1 MTGIFTGTNFKVAY
15 NTDTGNRSP
24 QSSGNITV
32 EELAAFPVLTID
44 SSVSNIETY
53 DDDYQ
58 QKLLAEFNINTIEIV
73 VNYLPDSQTHTFL
86 DSQSDSQDE
95 FQLVLIYKEDGETIQ
110 YAILNGVITGAA
122 VAGDKDAVLSKTYQF
137 TPTELVQRSTSINL
151 LAPLYQGDYGVG
163 SNGSLIPQY
172 DTATPSGNS
181 FIKVP
186 ASQAGNPLAADMM
199 GIGLVDDDTISGLA
213 ISKTGSLAVFV
224 KNGSTAWTRIY
235 TATQIDGRYVPLTR
249 TINAKPLTDNIVL
262 TNHDIGLG
270 DVVNAPQL
278 KIASNLSDLS
288 DVATARI
295 NLGVYS
301 IDQVDSDVST
311 LQSNIDSNTTAITA
325 NTNNISDSTT
335 KIAQNTTDISTNA
348 TNITTNTNDITAI
361 KTDYVPKATTVNGKP
376 LSGNIVLTAA
386 DIGVSSDTLLKANNL
401 SDLDN
406 VATARSNLSVY
417 SKTEVDGK
425 FTTTNANVT
434 ANSTDIINIK
444 TDYVPKTTTVNGKPL
459 SGNIVLTA
467 ADIGVSTDSLL
478 KANNLSDL
486 ANVATARTNLGLGTA
501 ATVNTGTSGSVIP
514 LLSTANT
521 WAGVQTFTNTI
532 TGNISGTAS
541 NVTGTVLIAKGGT
554 GATTAAQALINLQ
567 NALPLPLVASPV
579 DNMHATTKQYVDDRV
594 NANSGGYVG
603 KPSWH
608 PLRSSV
614 PGGQVVADGQT
625 VNRTGTYA
633 SVWAEVSAGRLPSV
647 TEAVWLADPTKRGYY
662 STGDGSTTFRF
673 PDYNGTQSGSI
684 AAPVWRGDGGL
695 TDGTIQMNAAP
706 NITGS
711 YRSYNAIASMVEENT
726 NPTILGA
733 MTLARGATA
742 IPSPGYTY
750 SAIGTSNSNVSYAH
764 QFGIDASK
772 SSLSYGRDSTTE
784 VRSNSIVGC
793 YIIQYAGVANN
804 SGSIDALALSNR
816 IETIATQVQKV
827 TITSYLGKTTW
838 HPLRSSIPG
847 GLVAGDGQVV
857 DRLGIYGDLW
867 AEVNAGRLPS
877 VTDAVWLA
885 DPTKRGFYSTG
896 DGASTFRLPDYNG
909 TQSGSIAAPVL
920 RGDGGLVD
928 GTAQQNAAPN
938 ITGAIGGAWRA
949 SGAGPTGAF
958 SSSGASTQNTA
969 GTATST
975 YTDVFIDASRSNAAY
990 GRDSTTEVRMN
1001 SIVGCYIIQYAG
1013 VANNAGSIDALALA
1027 NRIEQVNTNSVSRD
1041 TAMKPQLMSSWVA
1054 FTVNPT
1060 TFAITITDS
1069 YNVSSVTRS
1078 AVGTF
1083 TITFSTNMANA
1094 NYGWSG
1100 SARSPGAALVP
1111 HNLYSSL
1118 SDTKTTS
1125 QIVVRTAFATAT
1137 TAGAFDPSEV
1147 TLICTGG
1154 V

>member
-186 ASQAGNPLAADMM
+186 ASQAGNPLGADMM
-199 GIGLVDDDTISGLA
+199 GIGLVDDNTISGLA

-325 NTNNISDSTT
+325 NTNNISDNTT
-335 KIAQNTTDISTNA
+335 KIAQNTIDISTNA

-434 ANSTDIINIK
+434 VNSTDIINIK

-567 NALPLPLVASPV
+567 NALPLPLVAAPV
-579 DNMHATTKQYVDDRV
+579 ENMHATTKQYVDDRV

-647 TEAVWLADPTKRGYY
+647 TEAVWLADPTKRGFY
-662 STGDGSTTFRF
+662 STGDGSSTFRL

-695 TDGTIQMNAAP
+695 TDGTIQQNAAP
-706 NITGS
+706 NITGF
-711 YRSYNAIASMVEENT
+711 YRSYAGIADTAEAN
-726 NPTILGA
+726 NPAATLGA
-733 MTLARGATA
+733 WILSRGAATE
-742 IPSPGYTY
+742 SPGYRYAALGTANS
-750 SAIGTSNSNVSYAH
+750 SAQYAH

-857 DRLGIYGDLW
+857 NRLGIYGDLW
-867 AEVNAGRLPS
+867 AEVSAGRLPS
-877 VTDAVWLA
+877 VTEAVWLA

-896 DGASTFRLPDYNG
+896 DGSSTFRLPDYNG
-909 TQSGSIAAPVL
+909 TQNGSFAAPVL

-928 GTAQQNAAPN
+928 GTAQQNASPN
-938 ITGAIGGAWRA
+938 ITGDMDAAAAVALQTLTGAFRA
-949 SGAGPTGAF
+949 SGNNYYAA
-958 SSSGASTQNTA
+958 QHNT
-969 GTATST
+969 GTAQIPTHYS
-975 YTDVFIDASRSNAAY
+975 FDASRSNDAY
-990 GRDSTTEVRMN
+990 GRDGTTEVRMN

-1013 VANNAGSIDALALA
+1013 VANNVGSIDALALA
-1027 NRIEQVNTNSVSRD
+1027 NRIEE
-1041 TAMKPQLMSSWVA
+1041 VA
-1054 FTVNPT
+1054 Q
-1060 TFAITITDS
+1060 
-1069 YNVSSVTRS
+1069 SVTAVSNRIGYALISSSGNVALNSRLIFTNPFGNNVPVICKAEIYHATLNKWLSGEILFLS
-1078 AVGTF
+1078 ASAWHACEAFYVESEGISLLTG
-1083 TITFSTNMANA
+1083 STSFLTNATCSAGLSA
-1094 NYGWSG
+1094 NY
-1100 SARSPGAALVP
+1100 ATPSP
-1111 HNLYSSL
+1111 
-1118 SDTKTTS
+1118 
-1125 QIVVRTAFATAT
+1125 VRIHVWR
-1137 TAGAFDPSEV
+1137 V
-1147 TLICTGG
+1147 TQ
-1154 V
+1154 